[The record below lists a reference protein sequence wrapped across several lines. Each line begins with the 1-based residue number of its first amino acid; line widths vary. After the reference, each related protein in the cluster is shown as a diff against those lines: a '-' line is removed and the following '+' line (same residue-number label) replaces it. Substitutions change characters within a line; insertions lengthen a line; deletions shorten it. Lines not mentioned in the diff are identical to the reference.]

1 MRLKHSRFLKLS
13 LLSVSLISTTLIASP
28 GAHGPNGEHL
38 DQNSSK
44 GNGELGRQADSSVLM
59 PMKHQALLNI
69 RTQFAEVTTANKHVQ
84 LLGIVRPHPDG
95 FAIIQPSSDGRLD
108 APEQGMYTSGT
119 SVKAGEILGY
129 IRYQYTA
136 FDLASQTSELVAV
149 RNQIAQ
155 TNRDVQ
161 RLRKLGD
168 LASMQEREQLET
180 QLTTFKQQESVLK
193 QGIEKSEALIAP
205 IDGVLV
211 NKSVSRGQWVEAGKT
226 LFEIVSLRKFVVEAT
241 TSNSNLL
248 SKFTTAEI
256 TQLPN
261 VKLNYKGYSPE
272 LVNGLIHANFE
283 SLNSA
288 DNKNLYIN
296 KPVTLKA
303 PLSET
308 IEGIVLPAKAIVLSA
323 NNLPQVWIK
332 LSAERFL
339 PQIVEYEELEPG
351 FVVITKGLGADNRV
365 VVEGSSLLNQVR

>member
-1 MRLKHSRFLKLS
+1 MKLNQS
-13 LLSVSLISTTLIASP
+13 SFFKLILLTVSLFSTTLIASP

-38 DQNSSK
+38 DQNANK
-44 GNGELGRQADSSVLM
+44 GNGELGRQADGSVLM

-69 RTQFAEVTTANKHVQ
+69 RTQFAEVTTAYKHVQ
-84 LLGIVRPHPDG
+84 LHGIVRPHPDG

-108 APEQGMYTSGT
+108 APKQGMYTSGT

-149 RNQIAQ
+149 RNQMAQ
-155 TNRDVQ
+155 TNRDVE

-168 LASMQEREQLET
+168 LASKQEKEQLET
-180 QLTTFKQQESVLK
+180 QLTTLKQQESVLK

-226 LFEIVSLRKFVVEAT
+226 LFEIVSPRKFVVEAT
-241 TSNSNLL
+241 TSNTNLL

-283 SLNSA
+283 SLNGA
-288 DNKNLYIN
+288 NNNLLIN

-303 PLSET
+303 PLNET
-308 IEGIVLPAKAIVLSA
+308 IEGIVLPAKAVVLGA

-339 PQIVEYEELEPG
+339 PQIVEYEELG
-351 FVVITKGLGADNRV
+351 SGVLVITKGLGADNRV